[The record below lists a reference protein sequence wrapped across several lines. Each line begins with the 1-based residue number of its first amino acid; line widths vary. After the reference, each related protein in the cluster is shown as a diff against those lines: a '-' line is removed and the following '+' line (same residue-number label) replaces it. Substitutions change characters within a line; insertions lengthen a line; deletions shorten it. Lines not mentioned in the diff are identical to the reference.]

1 MNFTPARR
9 CMSRAWAETSMITHC
24 TPASTMRRRR
34 VWVSMGSGVVRR
46 LGTVSLPIM
55 EQTVPIRPV
64 LMPAAS
70 MMDFT
75 RKLVVVLPLVPV
87 MPSIISF
94 SAGLP

>member
-1 MNFTPARR
+1 
-9 CMSRAWAETSMITHC
+9 MSSACAETSMITLC
-24 TPASTMRRRR
+24 MPASTMRRSS
-34 VWVSMGSGVVRR
+34 VCVSMGSGVVRR
-46 LGTVSLPIM
+46 LGMVSSPII

-70 MMDFT
+70 KMLLT

-94 SAGLP
+94 SAGRPKYSAAT

>member
-1 MNFTPARR
+1 M
-9 CMSRAWAETSMITHC
+9 
-24 TPASTMRRRR
+24 PASTMRRSR

-46 LGTVSLPIM
+46 LGMVSSPII

-64 LMPAAS
+64 LTPAAS
-70 MMDFT
+70 MMAFT

-94 SAGLP
+94 